1 MNDGKGVFI
10 MENKMPERIRL
21 IVEWLMANEQLIQY
35 SNTIKVRLD
44 IKGVD
49 VKGEVTIL
57 PDIKK

>member
-1 MNDGKGVFI
+1 